1 MRESVKALC
10 EPVAAPRDSLAY
22 QRYFC
27 AKNSGDGDEL
37 EENEPKR
44 VALYKIVGALLRA
57 YADLANEMPA
67 AGYTEQKAREIKAE
81 VEHFEKVREEVKLA
95 SGDYIDMKMYEP
107 AMRHLLDNYIKADES
122 KKLTAFDDMTLV
134 QLIVEQG
141 EGAVKH
147 MPEGL
152 RENPEAM
159 AEAIENNVRKVIIDE
174 MVANPKYYEK
184 MSKLLE
190 ALIQERKR
198 QALHYTTYLA
208 KLAELAKKITKPE
221 TQQSYP
227 PAINTGARRA
237 LYDNLDLNEDLA
249 VRVDTAIRNVKKAG
263 WRGNRFK
270 EREVRIAIKSVL
282 GDDDRVD
289 AIFEIVENQRDY

>member
-1 MRESVKALC
+1 
-10 EPVAAPRDSLAY
+10 
-22 QRYFC
+22 
-27 AKNSGDGDEL
+27 
-37 EENEPKR
+37 
-44 VALYKIVGALLRA
+44 
-57 YADLANEMPA
+57 
-67 AGYTEQKAREIKAE
+67 
-81 VEHFEKVREEVKLA
+81 
-95 SGDYIDMKMYEP
+95 
-107 AMRHLLDNYIKADES
+107 
-122 KKLTAFDDMTLV
+122 
-134 QLIVEQG
+134 
-141 EGAVKH
+141 
-147 MPEGL
+147 
-152 RENPEAM
+152 
-159 AEAIENNVRKVIIDE
+159 
-174 MVANPKYYEK
+174 
-184 MSKLLE
+184 
-190 ALIQERKR
+190 
-198 QALHYTTYLA
+198 LHYTAYLA